1 MRQDLNPGRVPN
13 LNLPGSVFKVEDS
26 SSEVLTAP

>member
-1 MRQDLNPGRVPN
+1 MKQDLNAGRLAN